1 MFDLAQL
8 AADRNDFAGS
18 EALFRQCIAI
28 DRKAL
33 GENHPDFAIDLVHFS
48 RTLLEEGKYDE
59 AAADATQGIRIVEA
73 TSGKDHPVIAFGEIY
88 LARVHLARHEP
99 ALAEPLLRDALRIRQ
114 RSFRPDDWR
123 IAVPRSALGAALT
136 SLGRYEEAEGLLLE
150 AQRVLKDVPGARGPG
165 SRGDARPPRGARH
178 RLETRR
184 ARWSPAG

>member
-1 MFDLAQL
+1 V
-8 AADRNDFAGS
+8 
-18 EALFRQCIAI
+18 EAFHLI
-28 DRKAL
+28 DRRAL

-59 AAADATQGIRIVEA
+59 AAADARQGIRIVEA

-123 IAVPRSALGAALT
+123 IAVPKSVLGAALT
-136 SLGRYEEAEGLLLE
+136 ALGRYEEAEGLLLD
-150 AQRVLKDVPGARGPG
+150 AQRVLKDVPGAQ
-165 SRGDARPPRGARH
+165 AQEA
-178 RLETRR
+178 EATR
-184 ARWSPAG
+184 ARLATLDTARNQPHALVARRVTPASRSGLHNAF